1 MEPARRA
8 GVPELRMALF
18 GRALGRSATQIV
30 AFLVNAAKG
39 TPIASFI
46 GAPELL
52 SALTDIT
59 SFSSGRATTYTLLLV
74 FYTVVVMIV
83 VWLCGRLRLWLEA
96 SPGAGMTPLME
107 RLSSDFLPRFLAGM
121 AVNFEI
127 AVIAIAVGLALGLL
141 LASARLGGGVVGGAS
156 VSIISLMRAA
166 PTFVVMFFLLNA
178 VPRDATLFGVPFALS
193 GVMTVALSL
202 VPYSAAY
209 IADAGVEALRQWRA
223 GSTLGALLF
232 LPNVTRAFFVLVM
245 SSSAGAAIGVT
256 EGITVILRQAEQL
269 PALGD
274 RLVLF
279 AIGIVL
285 FGIPLQ
291 AGFAVMSFIQRR
303 LGRHAE
309 VSDEASA

>member
-1 MEPARRA
+1 
-8 GVPELRMALF
+8 
-18 GRALGRSATQIV
+18 
-30 AFLVNAAKG
+30 
-39 TPIASFI
+39 
-46 GAPELL
+46 
-52 SALTDIT
+52 
-59 SFSSGRATTYTLLLV
+59 
-74 FYTVVVMIV
+74 
-83 VWLCGRLRLWLEA
+83 
-96 SPGAGMTPLME
+96 ME
-107 RLSSDFLPRFLAGM
+107 RLSSDFLPLFLGGM

-127 AVIAIAVGLALGLL
+127 AVVAIAVGLAFGLL
-141 LASARLGGGVVGGAS
+141 LAVGRLGGGMAGGAAA
-156 VSIISLMRAA
+156 SIISVMRAA

-178 VPRDATLFGVPFALS
+178 VPRDATIFGTPVALS

-209 IADAGVEALRQWRA
+209 IADAGVDALRQLRG

-269 PALGD
+269 PTLDD
-274 RLVLF
+274 RLALF

-291 AGFAVMSFIQRR
+291 AGFAIMSFVQRR
-303 LGRHAE
+303 LGRIVAR
-309 VSDEASA
+309 SPADAA

>member
-1 MEPARRA
+1 M
-8 GVPELRMALF
+8 M
-18 GRALGRSATQIV
+18 
-30 AFLVNAAKG
+30 
-39 TPIASFI
+39 
-46 GAPELL
+46 
-52 SALTDIT
+52 
-59 SFSSGRATTYTLLLV
+59 
-74 FYTVVVMIV
+74 
-83 VWLCGRLRLWLEA
+83 
-96 SPGAGMTPLME
+96 PLME

-141 LASARLGGGVVGGAS
+141 LALGRLGRGVVRGAS

-178 VPRDATLFGVPFALS
+178 IPRDATLFGVPFALS

-269 PALGD
+269 PALDD

-279 AIGIVL
+279 AVGIVL

-291 AGFAVMSFIQRR
+291 LGFAVMSYIQRR

-309 VSDEASA
+309 VTDEASA